1 MRCVPARARYRRTWR
16 HMNNNLHTAN
26 FSKNNIVKATLL
38 TMTEILLITG
48 CGVIEENT
56 IEPVGTEAVSEITG
70 TEDTIQDDSEP
81 TEGRDA
87 TQDESETTEQ
97 ETDTAGQ
104 DETDVEFPY
113 DEYEKLDDFGTY
125 LVTEQDEQNH
135 TETKTIYYFNSHT
148 EQPVALRVWNMS
160 WDEEQR
166 EGMAVELHIW
176 DCLEEAQLYNGAVE
190 WKGPNLPVNDAYYQD
205 LFMKDLHRPWNLSAD
220 ETIPTAKYVCGSE
233 DDWDLENID
242 YESREEL
249 LSDCGFQDEEPYYQY
264 FDRYG
269 NTELELWFD
278 ESAGKGC
285 GFYYSYG
292 FNYDLDKVTW
302 CTGFIFEGI
311 SVGEWV
317 DDTYSLLTW
326 EGTDAAEQEDVT
338 QVIYGYAD
346 NGELSS
352 YEVRGITEYVR
363 FQWEEGV
370 ESSDDMLLSIDW
382 IYRSDGTLY
391 RKYYAHDAMS
401 FATTGQSQRVYYDE
415 QGRPIYKYEYITH
428 GSYDY
433 YYIYEGDDTIP
444 KYCLLLDQNC
454 GYSIPVMYVY

>member
-1 MRCVPARARYRRTWR
+1 
-16 HMNNNLHTAN
+16 
-26 FSKNNIVKATLL
+26 
-38 TMTEILLITG
+38 MTEILLITG

-135 TETKTIYYFNSHT
+135 TETKTIYYFNSYT

-444 KYCLLLDQNC
+444 KYCLSLDQNC